1 MTSSAAFLGALFAK
15 AAEPTTPLPTN
26 RRSTKAGVA
35 LTAEAS
41 LKLQQLADWMELARA
56 GKANSSVKLA
66 YENGITKWELYGETR
81 VSTFG
86 ALVQMFKPFKLSEA
100 TQVLPFN
107 IYRVSFTKINPR
119 AAEILELSLR
129 ERAQL
134 RQYLYSAGYS
144 WECIIK
150 QIRELA

>member
-1 MTSSAAFLGALFAK
+1 MTSSVAFLGALFAK
-15 AAEPTTPLPTN
+15 AVEPTTPLPTN

-66 YENGITKWELYGETR
+66 YENSITKWEADGETR

-100 TQVLPFN
+100 MHLRPHGM
-107 IYRVSFTKINPR
+107 YRISFLETRIR
-119 AAEILELSLR
+119 AAEILELSPR
-129 ERAQL
+129 ELFQL
-134 RQYLYSAGYS
+134 FQYIYAAGYG
-144 WECIIK
+144 WERIIK